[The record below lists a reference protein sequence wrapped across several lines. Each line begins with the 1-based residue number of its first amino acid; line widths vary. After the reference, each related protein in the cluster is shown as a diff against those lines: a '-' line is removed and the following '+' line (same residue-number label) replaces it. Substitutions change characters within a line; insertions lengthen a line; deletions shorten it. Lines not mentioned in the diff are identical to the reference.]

1 MSDVDR
7 SPAADLDGL
16 WAEVAPFWPGL
27 PWSELIPGRG
37 AYHRVALF
45 PGRAVIRVTT
55 GLGHEHRAVREHAN
69 AAAVARLELPAATAA
84 PIGAVV
90 STDDWTAAAI
100 DYLPGR
106 RRLDEDWEHVGP
118 ELTRVLAELR
128 AVVLPPDPQ
137 LRPVRDWCGGAEW
150 PAIVERIAAP
160 LGRTLWRTAV
170 DATATVLEVEQGVR
184 PVFVHGDFG
193 MHNLLWLGDRIA
205 GLLDVDTACV
215 GDPAIDV
222 AQLLGAFDPDDVER
236 MTGAAVFSRA
246 IVHKRTLPLQVAA
259 AAHLAGNP
267 VLRDRALA
275 NFVERLDEI

>member
-1 MSDVDR
+1 MNGLDL
-7 SPAADLDGL
+7 SPGADLTGL
-16 WAEVAPFWPGL
+16 WAEVAPFWPAL
-27 PWSELIPGRG
+27 PWAELIPGHG

-55 GLGHEHRAVREHAN
+55 GLGHRRRTVSEHAN
-69 AAAVARLELPAATAA
+69 AAAVARLELPVAAAA
-84 PIGAVV
+84 PIGDVV
-90 STDDWTAAAI
+90 TAADWTAAAI

-106 RRLDEDWEHVGP
+106 RRHDEHWQQVGP

-128 AVVLPPDPQ
+128 AVALPPETG

-150 PAIVERIAAP
+150 PAIVERIATP
-160 LGRTLWRTAV
+160 LGRTLKRTAM
-170 DATATVLEVEQGVR
+170 DATATVLEVEQGIT

-193 MHNLLWLGDRIA
+193 MHNLLWLGDRIS

-236 MTGAAVFSRA
+236 MTGAAVFARA

-259 AAHLAGNP
+259 AAELAGDP
-267 VLRDRALA
+267 ALRDRALT
-275 NFVERLDEI
+275 NFVERLDEV